1 MILPA
6 VIIVFGVVI
15 AVLYSHLRRQPDRR
29 SLWRTTLR
37 LGLGVGVTRAA
48 LASLGWYVVE
58 HTGGPLQVPAFA
70 LALMAWP
77 EGAVLTTKRFT
88 PAPVEFYVWLSCVL
102 VLGTLTFVGLVAVAA
117 GRDRA

>member
-6 VIIVFGVVI
+6 VLILFAVAI

-37 LGLGVGVTRAA
+37 IGLGVGATRAA

-58 HTGGPLQVPAFA
+58 HTGGPHQIPGFA
-70 LALMAWP
+70 LAMLAWP
-77 EGAVLTTKRFT
+77 EAAILPRRRLTL
-88 PAPVEFYVWLSCVL
+88 APPEFYVYLSLVL
-102 VLGTLTFVGLVAVAA
+102 VIGTLTLVGLVALAA
-117 GRDRA
+117 GRNR

>member
-6 VIIVFGVVI
+6 VVILFAVAI

-37 LGLGVGVTRAA
+37 IGLGIGITRAV

-58 HTGGPLQVPAFA
+58 HTGGPLQVPGFAFA
-70 LALMAWP
+70 MMAWP

-88 PAPVEFYVWLSCVL
+88 PAPPEFYVYLSLVL
-102 VLGTLTFVGLVAVAA
+102 VIGTLTFVGLVALAA
-117 GRDRA
+117 GRDR